1 MELKNMAF
9 NLLFLLSLTL
19 FSIHSNF
26 ILFSKIGI
34 FYFLLFFLIFSGVDL
49 FYNVVLVSGVKQ
61 SKLPVYQQWIYIYP
75 LFFIFFRFF
84 FSYRPLQSID
94 QSSLCFIVG
103 PYYLSILCGS
113 VYMSIS
119 VSHSLVAISFFFYIC
134 DSIAVLQKSSLVQF
148 FFFLVP
154 CISDIIQ
161 CLSFSV

>member
-61 SKLPVYQQWIYIYP
+61 SKLPVYQKWIYIYP

-94 QSSLCFIVG
+94 QSFLCFIVG

-119 VSHSLVAISFFFYIC
+119 VSHSLVAISFFSTFVTLLLFCKKVHWYN
-134 DSIAVLQKSSLVQF
+134 SF
-148 FFFLVP
+148 FFFWFHV
-154 CISDIIQ
+154 
-161 CLSFSV
+161 